1 MFKLILGVLLFTII
15 TMVVFINI
23 DPNIVT
29 SSIAQSTI
37 SEGYVSVQISGEIQ
51 SAGTYIIAEASTMRT
66 LIDLAG
72 GPTDNTDHTTY
83 FEDFVVKKSSHYF
96 IGPLYD
102 PSDVCGTT
110 LIIKVNINEADKTT
124 LMTLS
129 NIGSSLAEA
138 IIFYRE
144 QQNSFMYLEEIMSV
158 SGIGNSTFS
167 RIKNYITLQ

>member
-29 SSIAQSTI
+29 SSISQPLV
-37 SEGYVSVQISGEIQ
+37 SEGFISVQISGEVK
-51 SAGTYIIAEASTMRT
+51 SAGTYILADQSTMAT

-72 GPTDNTDHTTY
+72 GPTENTDQKTY
-83 FEDFVVKKSSHYF
+83 FNEFVVQKSSHYF
-96 IGPLYD
+96 IGPLHD

-110 LIIKVNINEADKTT
+110 LITKVNINEADKTT

-129 NIGSSLAEA
+129 NIGNSLAEA

-144 QQNSFMYLEEIMSV
+144 QQNSFMYLEEIMRV